1 MPYSVIV
8 SKSVQKQIVK
18 LPDSIRLKV
27 QEKILALKLE
37 PRPPGAL
44 ELKGYDYQYRLRVG
58 DYRIRYEISDE
69 ELKVQILQCKHRREV
84 YKDKS

>member
-1 MPYSVIV
+1 MPYSVVV
-8 SKSVQKQIVK
+8 SKSVQKQILQ
-18 LPDSIRLKV
+18 LPDSIKLKV

-37 PRPPGAL
+37 PRPPGVL
-44 ELKGYDYQYRLRVG
+44 KLKGYDHQYRLRVG
-58 DYRIRYEISDE
+58 DYRIRYEIFDE